1 MYVYI
6 NCEYALAD
14 VCQCASEVSMHY
26 AVCAVFAECGSTQ
39 CGRVCVIIA
48 LQKSTHSQY
57 LPPAVFEYF
66 SIYSTFVSKW
76 GHVMIPSGSQKVKKK

>member
-1 MYVYI
+1 MQYVQCSQSMQ
-6 NCEYALAD
+6 CEVWPSVAPY
-14 VCQCASEVSMHY
+14 
-26 AVCAVFAECGSTQ
+26 STLG
-39 CGRVCVIIA
+39 GRVCVIIA

-76 GHVMIPSGSQKVKKK
+76 GHVMIPSGSQKVKKKK